1 MAKYDRII
9 IDFIDSGQTANR
21 RKVEELLSSLN
32 KSKRF
37 KAGVDE
43 LYLELMK
50 NGTNVYIDSVEDKDH
65 EYSYKNSFY
74 DIDSKDSLYLKVE
87 FERIVNDKHGN
98 KMGSYR
104 SGFATYVI
112 KKRDD
117 GFVFMPIMRV
127 DLEDAEE
134 KGVVVP
140 HTTNVN
146 PYEGSVAD
154 VYSTYFTNN
163 EPAPHIHFYN
173 DSIGELYR
181 DRNEFGKEKGINGN
195 AISLEHL
202 LKYIKD
208 VKRTLE
214 GYEMQY
220 VPRENE
226 MILAAND
233 FGMPYLKLLQD
244 KDFNKNYTTH
254 PQLLKDALRVSFDVS
269 FEDEFEKFL
278 GKSNDE
284 LKGADALIF
293 DLKYAS
299 LLSHLMDG
307 KLKNSK
313 GSIKNALTDIMTKIS
328 MQYNE
333 NEIELGKRDR
343 MGIYGEWG
351 DNTNDELADYFDSV
365 IKNKASVRGK

>member
-1 MAKYDRII
+1 
-9 IDFIDSGQTANR
+9 
-21 RKVEELLSSLN
+21 
-32 KSKRF
+32 
-37 KAGVDE
+37 
-43 LYLELMK
+43 
-50 NGTNVYIDSVEDKDH
+50 
-65 EYSYKNSFY
+65 
-74 DIDSKDSLYLKVE
+74 
-87 FERIVNDKHGN
+87 
-98 KMGSYR
+98 MGSYR

-154 VYSTYFTNN
+154 VYSTYFTDN

-195 AISLEHL
+195 AISVEHL

-208 VKRTLE
+208 VKRVLD

-244 KDFNKNYTTH
+244 KEFNKNYTTQ
-254 PQLLKDALRVSFDVS
+254 PKLLKDALRVSFDIPI
-269 FEDEFEKFL
+269 EDEINKFL
-278 GKSNDE
+278 GKENGE
-284 LKGADALIF
+284 LHGVDALIY
-293 DLKYAS
+293 DLKYAAMLNS
-299 LLSHLMDG
+299 LMDG
-307 KLKNSK
+307 KLKTSK

-328 MQYNE
+328 MQYHE
-333 NEIELGKRDR
+333 DELELGKKDR
-343 MGIYGEWG
+343 MGVYGEWG
-351 DNTNDELADYFDSV
+351 DYSNDELADYFDDV
-365 IKNKASVRGK
+365 LKKKGYGRGE